1 MKSMMAI
8 GLAGILLVSPMVSA
22 KDKTPTAIPKGAQIG
37 VVNLM
42 DADVVHYHAARDT
55 AENFLK
61 LHPVNWPIDDML
73 NDSLRDQLK
82 QLGLTPVPVAAS
94 DALLHSRED
103 CFVNMPLAK
112 GMPKGWPKNCATP
125 LMQLAASAG
134 VSTLIVLAPG
144 LDNSAHAG
152 SSNHDGLSETLRG
165 WGFFTRGSASA
176 QDKPLLFSETELLL
190 IGVTPEGAT
199 LLARKW
205 GGTLTIQWESYTR
218 PEDPKAVSPTQLD
231 ELKPLFAAVLTRQ
244 AKEMLEQAH
253 FEQ

>member
-8 GLAGILLVSPMVSA
+8 GLAGILLASLMVSA
-22 KDKTPTAIPKGAQIG
+22 KDKTPTVIPKGAQIG

-42 DADVVHYHAARDT
+42 DAGVVHYHAAKDT

-61 LHPVNWPIDDML
+61 LHPVNWSIDDML
-73 NDSLRDQLK
+73 NDSLQQQLK

-94 DALLHSRED
+94 DALLRSRED

-112 GMPKGWPKNCATP
+112 GLPKGWPKNCAPP
-125 LMQLAASAG
+125 LMELAASAG

-144 LDNSAHAG
+144 LDNSGHAG
-152 SSNHDGLSETLRG
+152 SSNRDGLSETLRG
-165 WGFFTRGSASA
+165 WGFFTRGRAST
-176 QDKPLLFSETELLL
+176 QDKPVLFDETELLL
-190 IGVTPEGAT
+190 IGVTPAGAT

-218 PEDPKAVSPTQLD
+218 PDDLKQVSPAQLD
-231 ELKPLFAAVLTRQ
+231 ELKPLFAALLTRQ
-244 AKEMLEQAH
+244 AKELLDQAH
-253 FEQ
+253 VEQ